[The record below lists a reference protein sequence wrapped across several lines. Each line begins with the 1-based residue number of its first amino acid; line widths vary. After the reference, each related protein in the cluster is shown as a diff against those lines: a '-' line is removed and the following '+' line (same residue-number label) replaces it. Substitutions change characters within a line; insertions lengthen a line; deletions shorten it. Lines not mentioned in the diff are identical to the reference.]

1 MQSRVAK
8 GELGLALV
16 FAGIGVLWIAKGAR
30 MPLWEGFAPD
40 SGFLPLIYGCLLAVL
55 AAAAFVQV
63 LLQRAPA
70 PADDLRKP
78 LTVVAALA
86 VAVAVLPYAGFALSV
101 FALLLFHYAVVE
113 RLPKLSSF
121 IASAGTTAAL
131 YLIFKVWLR
140 VPLP

>member
-1 MQSRVAK
+1 MKATR
-8 GELGLALV
+8 GELALALSFV
-16 FAGIGVLWIAKGAR
+16 GVGVLWIAKGAR

-40 SGFLPLIYGCLLAVL
+40 SGFLPLVYGSLLALL
-55 AAAAFVQV
+55 AAAVFVQV
-63 LLQRAPA
+63 LLQRGPA
-70 PADDLRKP
+70 PAGEVRKP

-86 VAVAVLPYAGFALSV
+86 VAVAALPYAGFALSV
-101 FALLLFHYAVVE
+101 FALLLFLYAVVE

-121 IASAGTTAAL
+121 VASAGTTAML